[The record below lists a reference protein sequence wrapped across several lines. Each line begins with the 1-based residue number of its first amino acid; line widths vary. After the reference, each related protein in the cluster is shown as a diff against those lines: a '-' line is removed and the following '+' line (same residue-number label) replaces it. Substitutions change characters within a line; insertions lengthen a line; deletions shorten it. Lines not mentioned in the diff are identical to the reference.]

1 MADIEDGKLSEDQ
14 KKKKTRFKRI
24 QSDKHRLYYASNTQ
38 VRGSF
43 FDIRIIAGEIVQ
55 SDDDEA
61 VFREDVSVVF
71 SPQHAKAV
79 SKLLKQQIT
88 DYEKKHGDI
97 PTLEGSMTSPSIVDS
112 Q

>member
-1 MADIEDGKLSEDQ
+1 MTNIKEEKPSEDQ
-14 KKKKTRFKRI
+14 HKKRATFKRV

-38 VRGSF
+38 VKGSF
-43 FDIRIIAGEIVQ
+43 FDIRVIAGEIVP
-55 SDDDEA
+55 SDNDEA

-79 SKLLKQQIT
+79 LGLLKQQIT
-88 DYEKKHGDI
+88 DYEKKYGDI
-97 PTLEGSMTSPSIVDS
+97 PTLKNALAINVDV